1 MSVRWSIVRDIH
13 VHSIGQASIVQIGDN
28 EVIEPKM
35 KVLAVQRAIPY
46 FLGEEGN
53 FDYPLFEREIPLMH
67 KYEDLHMSLDNQESA
82 IQVGCVK
89 VLALAGSSVFQVGR
103 NEKIISEA
111 RIKHFRQYVTSLS
124 APSKR

>member
-1 MSVRWSIVRDIH
+1 MSIRWSIVRDIH

-28 EVIEPKM
+28 EIIEPKM

-46 FLGEEGN
+46 FWGEEGSFN
-53 FDYPLFEREIPLMH
+53 YPLFEREIPLM
-67 KYEDLHMSLDNQESA
+67 KIYEDLQMTLDNQDSS

-89 VLALAGSSVFQVGR
+89 VSALAGSSVFQVGK

-111 RIKHFRQYVTSLS
+111 RIKNFRQYVTNLS